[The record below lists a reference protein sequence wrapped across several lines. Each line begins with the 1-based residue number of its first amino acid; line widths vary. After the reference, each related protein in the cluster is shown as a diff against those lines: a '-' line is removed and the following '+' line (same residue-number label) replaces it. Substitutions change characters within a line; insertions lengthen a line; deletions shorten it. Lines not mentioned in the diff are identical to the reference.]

1 MWTKREDWDS
11 NSTTEATFQTIRET
25 VQVYERYYHVSQSL
39 WHFHRTNEFR
49 CNDWRQL
56 KEYRS
61 IPQAHGQMT
70 DCNKTIPLL
79 NFLLWKNTK
88 FRGEGGGRRGWGN
101 YASKLTTQSGK
112 LTVGR
117 FSPMKSRDRY
127 ENYIRLLKRAGT
139 GCIGSIRFPA
149 TFLPLLVEWCWKVAV
164 FFFSFFLLGWIYFQS
179 SVVVV
184 VRLGIFHHL

>member
-1 MWTKREDWDS
+1 MGKWPIATRPFRFWTFCCGK
-11 NSTTEATFQTIRET
+11 I
-25 VQVYERYYHVSQSL
+25 
-39 WHFHRTNEFR
+39 
-49 CNDWRQL
+49 
-56 KEYRS
+56 
-61 IPQAHGQMT
+61 
-70 DCNKTIPLL
+70 L
-79 NFLLWKNTK
+79 NF
-88 FRGEGGGRRGWGN
+88 EGRGGRRGWGN

-164 FFFSFFLLGWIYFQS
+164 FFFFFFSFRLDLF
-179 SVVVV
+179 SVVGCCCRPSGDFSSFVM
-184 VRLGIFHHL
+184 RLHDYPSSRTWKQDHYSLKKTHLRDQNN